1 MAVAASFTGKLLVAN
16 PEMRDPNFYR
26 TVVLLF
32 EHTADGAFGTVL
44 NRPTDELVA
53 EHVPDWVALLAQPP
67 VVFIGGPVRNEIAV
81 GVAEWS
87 GAPAEWKSLF
97 SSIGFIDLTDPPR
110 ESDPPE
116 RVRVYSGYSG
126 WDAGQLEVEMA
137 IDSWFVV
144 DPIVDDVFGDPTD
157 LWSRVLKRQ
166 PGRLRLYAQ
175 YPDDIESN

>member
-1 MAVAASFTGKLLVAN
+1 MAASFTGKLLVAN

-32 EHTADGAFGTVL
+32 DHTEDGAFGTVL

-53 EHVPDWVALLAQPP
+53 DHVPQWSDYLADPP

-87 GAPAEWKSLF
+87 NAPAEWKTLF
-97 SSIGFIDLTDPPR
+97 SAIGFIDLTDPP
-110 ESDPPE
+110 SVANTPD

-137 IDSWFVV
+137 IDSWFIIDPVV
-144 DPIVDDVFGDPTD
+144 EDVFGDPEN